1 MSGIYIPGRL
11 QETDPVL
18 FEALC
23 LEMCLAHLG
32 YSGAEVE
39 HTSGPVR
46 NPEAT
51 MFPDQTR
58 AGEVCLALRVRS
70 EVYDRELRFA
80 AAGGSFLTADG
91 KAKTEAGIGHTRK
104 VECVFAVGPLKCEVG
119 EFSKRWDDARSAL
132 QAELPTVVEKL
143 FKASRAWKNIEGI
156 AKALRT
162 KGFEARR

>member
-32 YSGAEVE
+32 YSGSEVA
-39 HTSGPVR
+39 HASGTIR
-46 NPEAT
+46 NPQAT
-51 MFPDQTR
+51 MFPDQTK
-58 AGEVCLALRVRS
+58 AGDVCLVLRVRA
-70 EVYDRELRFA
+70 EVYDREIRV
-80 AAGGSFLTADG
+80 AGGGFNGELVERG
-91 KAKTEAGIGHTRK
+91 VGHSRT
-104 VECVFAVGPLKCEVG
+104 VECMFAVGPLKCTVT
-119 EFSKRWDDARSAL
+119 EFPKRWDDARSAL

-143 FKASRAWKNIEGI
+143 FKNSRAWRNIEGI
-156 AKALRT
+156 ALALRQ